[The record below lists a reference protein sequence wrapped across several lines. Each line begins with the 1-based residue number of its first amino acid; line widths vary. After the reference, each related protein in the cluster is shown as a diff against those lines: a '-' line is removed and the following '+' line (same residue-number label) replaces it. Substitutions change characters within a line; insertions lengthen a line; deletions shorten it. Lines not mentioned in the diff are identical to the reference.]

1 LTAHAA
7 CQLNPEAKK
16 PTQTTHKER
25 IMANFPR
32 PEAEIKVLAQNIITG
47 LTGNPNFP
55 SPPVT
60 PAALQTLLTNFITL
74 GDAQIAAQAAAQ
86 QATEAKRAALN
97 ELVAAMKSV
106 LRYAENT
113 VGGNAAKL
121 AALGWGGKSA
131 PTALQIPGQPRSL
144 EAPRQGEGW
153 LFLDWK
159 TPTDGGAVSFYKIER
174 RMLPGGTW
182 EVAGMAIEPEAKL
195 ANQERGK
202 EWEYQVIAINKAG
215 ESWPSNAVAAVL

>member
-1 LTAHAA
+1 M
-7 CQLNPEAKK
+7 Q
-16 PTQTTHKER
+16 
-25 IMANFPR
+25 
-32 PEAEIKVLAQNIITG
+32 V
-47 LTGNPNFP
+47 
-55 SPPVT
+55 
-60 PAALQTLLTNFITL
+60 LLTNFITL

-86 QATEAKRAALN
+86 QATEVKRTALDK
-97 ELVAAMKSV
+97 LIAAMKSV

-131 PTALQIPGQPRSL
+131 PTALEIPGQPRSL

-159 TPTDGGAVSFYKIER
+159 APADGGTVGFYKIER
-174 RMLPGGTW
+174 RKLPNGAW
-182 EVAGMAIEPEAKL
+182 EVAGMAVESEATL

-202 EWEYQVIAINKAG
+202 EWEY
-215 ESWPSNAVAAVL
+215 